1 MAVRAI
7 RAATTIDF
15 DDPSEIRE
23 RTIQLITALFER
35 NDLQRD
41 DVISIFF
48 TATRDVMSLPPA
60 AGARAF
66 GLVDVP
72 LLCAQEMSTMGGLE
86 RCIRL
91 LVHVET
97 DRTKANIRHV
107 FLRGATS
114 LRPDLA
120 EPGDENFSDTPTQ
133 TDQPGVNPGH
143 SDD

>member
-15 DDPSEIRE
+15 DEPSEVRE
-23 RTIQLITALFER
+23 RTIQLVSTIFER
-35 NDLQRD
+35 NRLHRD

-60 AGARAF
+60 AGARAY
-66 GLVDVP
+66 GLTDVP
-72 LLCAQEMSTMGGLE
+72 LLCAQEMSTIGGLE

-97 DRTKANIRHV
+97 DLEKSDIRHV
-107 FLRGATS
+107 FLRGATT

-120 EPGDENFSDTPTQ
+120 EPGDEQAEFPAKGDELGSDTPSG
-133 TDQPGVNPGH
+133 DGE
-143 SDD
+143 

>member
-15 DDPSEIRE
+15 DEPSEIRE
-23 RTIQLITALFER
+23 RTIQLVSTMFER
-35 NDLQRD
+35 NGLHRD

-48 TATRDVMSLPPA
+48 TATHDVMSLPPA
-60 AGARAF
+60 AGARAY
-66 GLVDVP
+66 GLTDVP
-72 LLCAQEMSTMGGLE
+72 LLCAQEMVTIGGLE

-97 DRTKANIRHV
+97 DLAKSDIRHV
-107 FLRGATS
+107 FLRGATT

-120 EPGDENFSDTPTQ
+120 EPGDEQAELSPKGGPERNDKPS
-133 TDQPGVNPGH
+133 GNGE
-143 SDD
+143 